1 MNGRMIGSKAMGR
14 LSDNPDIDRLR
25 PMKLT
30 KMCNIPIVND
40 LTNERVICFAGDF
53 VLVNVAPSTLSSNFA
68 VDESFAV
75 FMGGELAA
83 LVDDWTEDSTEIEVR
98 RQKSNDDKLACSGAV
113 EIFPLSAVATVE
125 NHCLVELK
133 AHAFCGFHF
142 TSTSPRVPFVTAW
155 LSVHRKQADHS
166 SHVWNGKTDPTMRR
180 LKSLYIESL
189 PCSINRFDVV
199 VSSAVNME
207 NLKFI
212 SEVERVALGTYP
224 DALHNFECLILQFLP
239 EVGCPNWNNVFVV
252 FLSNWRIALS
262 KRGEDDFP
270 AYLNAN
276 LWYLSRGDFE
286 NFLFQVCASIEV
298 QSDLESLR
306 GARMINDIFVSCL
319 QSGNFK
325 ISSLFYCH
333 TVG

>member
-98 RQKSNDDKLACSGAV
+98 RQKLNDDKLACSGAV

-180 LKSLYIESL
+180 LKSPYIESL

-286 NFLFQVCASIEV
+286 NFLFQVCASIVV
-298 QSDLESLR
+298 QSDPESLR